1 MLFIDQWTTSPW
13 NKVDLMLIIHSQFRT
28 ALVGIRYGIVP
39 WFQSPV
45 IFLLHILIALLYSK
59 HRIGE
64 LALRGWGSYVLCR
77 CMNIFEAH
85 MSLTFNGSSVT
96 HRLEHS
102 DVTKIHEWVSFYMYF
117 YMGQPHILSQKHT
130 PCRNTCRKQLNKPIL
145 NSGTMYSLYLHK
157 ITMQLQY

>member
-1 MLFIDQWTTSPW
+1 
-13 NKVDLMLIIHSQFRT
+13 MLIIHNQFRT

-64 LALRGWGSYVLCR
+64 LALKEQGSYVLCR
-77 CMNIFEAH
+77 CMNIYEAH
-85 MSLTFNGSSVT
+85 MSLTFNKSSVT

-102 DVTKIHEWVSFYMYF
+102 DVTKIREWVSFYMYF
-117 YMGQPHILSQKHT
+117 YMGQPPGSFPLLLWEEPGYKAKLNQVGIHSRVRSNDSN
-130 PCRNTCRKQLNKPIL
+130 CRGPEFTHR
-145 NSGTMYSLYLHK
+145 HAA
-157 ITMQLQY
+157 